1 MKWIVSMICAG
12 AVTCQ
17 AATYY
22 VAPGGDDART
32 GTGGWTNAL
41 ATISNAVA
49 LAGIS
54 DTVLVSN
61 GTYSLTTNI
70 YINKAITVRGLDA
83 PTGAVISTFY
93 PDVNYSA
100 RCVRINSAGAVFDG
114 FTVEKGYPDLSD
126 NYGMGA
132 GIWVQ
137 AGVVTN
143 CVVRHCISVSLYNGG
158 GGMYLGY
165 PNSLATDCVIVSNQH
180 LLGISSGGGGVA
192 IYGGAQLR
200 RSVVRF
206 NYRVGGGG
214 GVNVNTAGTVTD
226 CTIAD
231 NWVAASAMGA
241 GLAVAGAVTLDACI
255 ISNNTNAIHGGGV
268 YVGSGTSA
276 INNCIISYNQ
286 AANGGGGLLVTGN
299 GLAVVSN
306 TMIACNRALYGAGVA
321 NNANTASYGTLD
333 IARSRIVANTNR
345 AWHGAGVYLR
355 NHSNLN
361 TVVDCVIASNVCGTN
376 NIGGGIYT
384 DNYSGNS
391 GNATS
396 LFRNCL
402 VRGNRAPG
410 GSLGRGGGV
419 YIGTGITEILS
430 CTIVE
435 NEAGREGGGI
445 YVVAEAAPDKARI
458 WNTAV
463 AANLTNGGSAAANT
477 ADLYLPADG
486 LTNAF
491 YYSCSPMLTN
501 AAQGNITNAPVFA
514 APGAG
519 DFRLTAASP
528 GVNAG
533 TNQDWMAG
541 AADLDGWPRVD
552 RVARRVDIG
561 SYEYIP
567 PVTLFMLR

>member
-1 MKWIVSMICAG
+1 MKWIVSMICAV

-17 AATYY
+17 AATFY
-22 VAPGGDDART
+22 VATNGNDSAGDGSA
-32 GTGGWTNAL
+32 GSPWL
-41 ATISNAVA
+41 TISNAVYNA
-49 LAGIS
+49 AAN

-61 GTYSLTTNI
+61 GTYIVTTNI
-70 YINKAITVRGLDA
+70 YITKNITVRGLDA

-143 CVVRHCISVSLYNGG
+143 CIVRHCISVSLYNGG

-180 LLGISSGGGGVA
+180 LVGTGSGAGGVA

-200 RSVVRF
+200 RSVVRY

-214 GVNVNTAGTVTD
+214 GVNVNTAGTVAD

-231 NWVAASAMGA
+231 NWVAASAQGA
-241 GLAVAGAVTLDACI
+241 GLAVAGQVLLETCVI
-255 ISNNTNAIHGGGV
+255 NNNTNAVHGGGIYAGAGTTLV
-268 YVGSGTSA
+268 Y
-276 INNCIISYNQ
+276 NCTITHNQ
-286 AANGGGGLLVTGN
+286 AANGGGGVLVTGN

-306 TMIACNRALYGAGVA
+306 TLIACNRALYGAGVA

-333 IARSRIVANTNR
+333 IARSRVVANTNR
-345 AWHGAGVYLR
+345 AWHGAGIYLR

-361 TVVDCVIASNVCGTN
+361 SVVDCVIVSNVCGTN
-376 NIGGGIYT
+376 TSGGGIYT

-402 VRGNRAPG
+402 IRGNRAPG
-410 GSLGRGGGV
+410 GSLGYGGGF
-419 YIGTGITEILS
+419 YIGTGITEVLS

-435 NEAGREGGGI
+435 NEAGRVGGGI
-445 YVVAEAAPDKARI
+445 YIVAEAAPDKARI

-463 AANLTNGGSAAANT
+463 VANLTNGGSAAANT
-477 ADLYLPADG
+477 ADLYLPAVG

-514 APGAG
+514 APGTG
-519 DFRLTAASP
+519 DFRLAAASP
-528 GVNAG
+528 GINAG
-533 TNQDWMAG
+533 TNQAWMAG
-541 AADLDGWPRVD
+541 ATDLDGRPRVD

-567 PVTLFMLR
+567 PATLFMLR